1 MGLMDFFIR
10 PEPVSYGTAKGL
22 NTLQINRIAADLRT
36 ARDKVNNQ
44 MAKRELLEKQREA
57 AVKVKTEAEEQLGV
71 FGLVQILLQK
81 TSDYARQQVKVRIED
96 IVSEALNVVFGGNHK
111 FMIDLTLR
119 GNQPIAEYYLNDDSV
134 ITKLEKPDYDRGG
147 GKIDIIALA
156 LRLAVGEME
165 RRYGTVVYRVIRY
178 DNRRHFRESRGVKH
192 ERRIIVKGDGT
203 NAFGLSICDNVED
216 AERLTDRGMP
226 IGNLTSQLLANVYL
240 NELDQFCK
248 KVLGTKFYIRYM
260 DDVIILSQS
269 KEELHEIKER
279 ISKFLDEEL
288 QLTLNKKTCIR
299 PVSMGIQFVGLH
311 IWSTHRTVRKSTSLR
326 IKRRLKAAAKQ
337 YVAGNLTY
345 ERYNST
351 LQSYMGMMKHNDC
364 YRFKMQLLED
374 VEMIINESGVAA

>member
-10 PEPVSYGTAKGL
+10 PEPVSYGTAKSL

-165 RRYGTVVYRVIRY
+165 
-178 DNRRHFRESRGVKH
+178 GV
-192 ERRIIVKGDGT
+192 DGP
-203 NAFGLSICDNVED
+203 L
-216 AERLTDRGMP
+216 
-226 IGNLTSQLLANVYL
+226 
-240 NELDQFCK
+240 
-248 KVLGTKFYIRYM
+248 
-260 DDVIILSQS
+260 
-269 KEELHEIKER
+269 
-279 ISKFLDEEL
+279 FLDEVG
-288 QLTLNKKTCIR
+288 KH
-299 PVSMGIQFVGLH
+299 VSKEYAPSVAYFLKEYSATFERQIIL
-311 IWSTHRTVRKSTSLR
+311 ITHNADLAEIGEVSLAV
-326 IKRRLKAAAKQ
+326 KR
-337 YVAGNLTY
+337 
-345 ERYNST
+345 S
-351 LQSYMGMMKHNDC
+351 QSG
-364 YRFKMQLLED
+364 
-374 VEMIINESGVAA
+374 ESEVSVL

>member
-96 IVSEALNVVFGGNHK
+96 IVSE
-111 FMIDLTLR
+111 
-119 GNQPIAEYYLNDDSV
+119 
-134 ITKLEKPDYDRGG
+134 
-147 GKIDIIALA
+147 
-156 LRLAVGEME
+156 
-165 RRYGTVVYRVIRY
+165 
-178 DNRRHFRESRGVKH
+178 
-192 ERRIIVKGDGT
+192 
-203 NAFGLSICDNVED
+203 
-216 AERLTDRGMP
+216 
-226 IGNLTSQLLANVYL
+226 
-240 NELDQFCK
+240 
-248 KVLGTKFYIRYM
+248 
-260 DDVIILSQS
+260 
-269 KEELHEIKER
+269 ELHEIKER

-288 QLTLNKKTCIR
+288 QLALNKKTCIR

-374 VEMIINESGVAA
+374 VETIINESGVAA